1 MKTIGVGMVGYGMMG
16 KVHTYAYKSLPM
28 IYEPAPAAV
37 RLVGVAVRSE
47 ASQKLAVEQGGYGFA
62 TADYR
67 ELLARDDIDVI
78 NCCTPNNTHRDIVIA
93 AIRAGKHVYVDKPLA
108 WDLAQ
113 AEEIVRAEAEAEAAG
128 IHRTRQMVFNYRF
141 VPALMRAKEL
151 IDEGR
156 LGRIYT
162 FSLRYLHNSNVDPN
176 RPVNWKSSR
185 AIGGGGVLVDLGAHI
200 IDLARYFLGD
210 FKRVC
215 ARPVTM
221 IPERPDGKGGTVRI
235 DADEVA
241 FVLAELE
248 NGAAGTL
255 EPSKLATGSNDEL
268 TVEIRGS
275 DGAITFNLMDPN
287 WLRFYDNRKPEAPLG
302 GEKGFLQIESV
313 QRYPK
318 PAAMPGPK
326 LSVGWMRY
334 HIASMYDFVRRV
346 ADGEP
351 GSPSLSDGL
360 AVQRV
365 IDACYRSQG
374 SWVNV
379 KEQI

>member
-1 MKTIGVGMVGYGMMG
+1 MRTIGVGMVGYGFMG
-16 KVHTYAYKSLPM
+16 KIHTYGYKSLPM
-28 IYEPAPAAV
+28 LYEPAPAAI

-47 ASQKLAVEQGGYGFA
+47 ASQKLAVEQGGYEFA

-67 ELLARDDIDVI
+67 DLLARDDIDLI
-78 NCCTPNNTHRDIVIA
+78 NCCTPNNTHREIVTA

-113 AEEIVRAEAEAEAAG
+113 AEEIVRAEAEVEANG
-128 IHRTRQMVFNYRF
+128 VHRTRMMAQNYRF

-151 IDEGR
+151 MDEGR
-156 LGRIYT
+156 LGRVYT
-162 FSLRYLHNSNVDPN
+162 FSLRYLHNSNADPN
-176 RPVNWKSSR
+176 RAVNWKSEK

-200 IDLARYFLGD
+200 IDLTRFLLGD

-215 ARPVTM
+215 AQPFTM
-221 IPERPDGKGGTVRI
+221 IPERPDGRGGVREVDTD
-235 DADEVA
+235 DAA
-241 FVLAELE
+241 FVMAELV
-248 NGAAGTL
+248 NGAMGTL
-255 EPSKLATGSNDEL
+255 EASKLATGSNDEL

-302 GEKGFLQIESV
+302 GEKGFLHIESV

-318 PAAMPGPK
+318 PATMPGPK

-334 HIASMYDFVRRV
+334 HIASIYDFIDRV
-346 ADGEP
+346 VSGKP
-351 GSPSLSDGL
+351 GAPSLSDGL
-360 AVQRV
+360 ETQRV
-365 IDACYRSQG
+365 IETCYASPG
-374 SWVNV
+374 VWTSVS
-379 KEQI
+379 E